1 MPQGS
6 GERSGT
12 TLGYLAPI
20 CVAVFF
26 IFVWIEYRILFGTRH
41 RFRAAGRPI
50 DPESWPLGIPH
61 ATLTSTD
68 LDSRFPLVKYSAW
81 LTAHRSDKPKET
93 EVDPLP
99 SKAPDSSSTRSFD
112 PAEKEAC
119 VDGDHVDDD
128 IASSQGDSHMEC
140 AICMESFKDDD
151 SIRSL
156 TCNHIYHATCID
168 PWFTKRQARC
178 PLCKKCYPPDPGSS
192 IPTRPPAVL
201 LRNQIFPRV
210 I

>member
-6 GERSGT
+6 DEPSGA

-26 IFVWIEYRILFGTRH
+26 IFVWIEYRILFGTRN
-41 RFRAAGRPI
+41 RFRAAGRPS
-50 DPESWPLGIPH
+50 DPEGWPLGFPH

-68 LDSRFPLVKYSAW
+68 LDARFPLIKYSAW
-81 LTAHRSDKPKET
+81 LTAHRSGQANEA

-99 SKAPDSSSTRSFD
+99 SAASDGRSTRSFD
-112 PAEKEAC
+112 LVGKEAC
-119 VDGDHVDDD
+119 VGGDMGDDD
-128 IASSQGDSHMEC
+128 IASSHGESHMEC
-140 AICMESFKDDD
+140 AICMESFEQED

-156 TCNHIYHATCID
+156 TCSHIYHATCID

-178 PLCKKCYPPDPGSS
+178 PLCKKCYPPEPGSS
-192 IPTRPPAVL
+192 APARPPPVL